1 MISKKKVIVTGG
13 SGFIGTNLVELLI
26 NQGHEVL
33 NLDITPPRNHDQIN
47 FWLQVNILD
56 LEILSVVISKFSPNI
71 IYHLAARTDLDGEI
85 ISDYD
90 ANTIGVENL
99 IKATSRNTALQ
110 KVIFASSRLVCKIG
124 YIPSGMEDYCP
135 DTLYGQSKAM
145 GEKIVR
151 VMSSQIPCPWIIVR
165 PTSIW
170 GPWFDIPYKNFF
182 LSIYRKQYFHPSS
195 MRIKKSFGFVG
206 NTVYQLAMLGGEN
219 CIAACSQTMYL
230 ADYDAIDVGEMA
242 NIISAKFNCGPILNC
257 PILLLKSF
265 ACIGDLLK
273 KLGWRNPPLTT
284 FRLNNLITPM
294 EYDLEPLRAVAGPLP
309 YTLHQGVEA
318 TCMWLIESELN

>member
-1 MISKKKVIVTGG
+1 MSSKKKVIVTGG
-13 SGFIGTNLVELLI
+13 SGFIGTNLVEHLI

-33 NLDITPPRNHDQIN
+33 NLDINPPRNCDQIG
-47 FWLQVNILD
+47 FWLQANILD
-56 LEILSVVISKFSPNI
+56 LEMLSYEISKFSPDI
-71 IYHLAARTDLDGEI
+71 IYHLAARTDLDGET

-206 NTVYQLAMLGGEN
+206 NTVHQLGVLGSAN
-219 CIAACSQTMYL
+219 CVAAHSQTMYL
-230 ADYDAIDVGEMA
+230 ADYDAIDVEEMA
-242 NIISAKFNCGPILNC
+242 NMISAEFCNGPIVNFPMLV
-257 PILLLKSF
+257 LKSC
-265 ACIGDLLK
+265 ALIGDFLK
-273 KLGWRNPPLTT
+273 RVGWKNPPLTT
-284 FRLNNLITPM
+284 FRLNNLITSM
-294 EYDLEPLRAVAGPLP
+294 EYDLEPLRAIAGPLP
-309 YTLHQGVEA
+309 YTTYQGVEV
-318 TCMWLIESELN
+318 TCKWLISSKG